1 MTPSHRLL
9 SEIYEQSVAPVIED
23 TGKGIDQLAAFSAG
37 IEAIEQKF
45 KQYEAAITRFNNSIK
60 ALERLSNDPLLLK
73 LAETLENKEADGYYH
88 PDGDHPDGGEMSI
101 AEAHKYD
108 IFHIFTEENFRAS
121 IEGRALSPMDIVY
134 RNNAGN
140 G

>member
-9 SEIYEQSVAPVIED
+9 SEIYQQSVAPVIED

-45 KQYEAAITRFNNSIK
+45 KQYEAAVTRFNNSVET
-60 ALERLSNDPLLLK
+60 LENLSTDPVLLK
-73 LAETLENKEADGYYH
+73 LAETLENKEADG
-88 PDGDHPDGGEMSI
+88 DEMSS
-101 AEAHKYD
+101 AEEHKYD
-108 IFHIFTEENFRAS
+108 IFNQYTEENLRDWIAES
-121 IEGRALSPMDIVY
+121 ALSPMDTIH
-134 RNNAGN
+134 RNNQGN

>member
-37 IEAIEQKF
+37 LEAIEQKF
-45 KQYEAAITRFNNSIK
+45 KQYEAAVTIFNNSVET
-60 ALERLSNDPLLLK
+60 LENLSTDPVLLK
-73 LAETLENKEADGYYH
+73 LAETLENKEADG
-88 PDGDHPDGGEMSI
+88 DEMSS
-101 AEAHKYD
+101 AEEHKYD
-108 IFHIFTEENFRAS
+108 IFNTFTEENLREWIAES
-121 IEGRALSPMDIVY
+121 ALSPMDTIH
-134 RNNAGN
+134 RNNADN